1 MIKYSKWIML
11 FIIGLIVLSI
21 WTVYPPQEKIKLGLD
36 LKGGTHLVLEADLTK
51 LPPGES
57 LEEVVTTAIETIRN
71 RVDALGLKEPTITR
85 QGKKRIIVDIAA
97 HSLDFKLLSEEQNN
111 IEEILKTGKI
121 PPDTELLYDE
131 KGNPYLVE
139 KEILLSGSRVKDARV
154 EIGSNNKP
162 YLLLF
167 LDSEGA
173 DIFAR
178 LASKYGGR
186 KLAIIFDNVVKCTP
200 IIKNRREER
209 ESPEDIFIKV
219 SSPKENLIMEGDFTS
234 QEASNLQSVLKSGTS
249 PVDII
254 KQMALLEFKL
264 VDEKGDISKALKGE
278 IPPQD
283 QVLYDLEGR
292 AYLLKK
298 ETLLTGKSITDVRV
312 QINQWGQPY
321 IALTLDKEG
330 AKKFAEITGTHV
342 GERLAIILD
351 NVVKSAPVIKTRIP
365 DGKAVIEGNFDIE
378 SANKLRIV
386 LKSGALPVPFE
397 IIQNTTVGPSLGRD
411 SIQKGFFAG
420 IIGLIVV
427 IIFMGIYY
435 KKAGIIAD
443 IALILNLLFLMAIL
457 VALKATLTLPG
468 IAGIILTIG
477 MSIDANVI
485 IFERI
490 REEIRA
496 ERAPRPAVDAGY
508 NRALTTILDANIT
521 TLIVALVLFQFGT
534 GPIKGFATTL
544 SIGILASMFTAIIV
558 TRVIFNLL
566 LEKRPLK
573 KLSI

>member
-1 MIKYSKWIML
+1 MVKYSKWIML
-11 FIIGLIVLSI
+11 FIIGLVVLSI
-21 WTVYPPQEKIKLGLD
+21 WAIYPPGDKIKLGLD
-36 LKGGTHLVLEADLTK
+36 LKGGTHLVLEADITK

-57 LEEVVTTAIETIRN
+57 IEEAVTTAIETIRN

-97 HSLDFKLLSEEQNN
+97 HSLEFKLLNEKEDIND
-111 IEEILKTGKI
+111 ILITGKI
-121 PPDTELLYDE
+121 PSENEIFYDE
-131 KGNPYLVE
+131 KENPYLVE
-139 KEILLSGSRVKDARV
+139 KKILLSGSRIRDARV
-154 EIGSNNKP
+154 EIGSENKP
-162 YLLLF
+162 YILLS

-173 DIFAR
+173 DIFSQ
-178 LASKYGGR
+178 LANKYGGK
-186 KLAIIFDNVVKCTP
+186 KLAIIFDSIVKCTP
-200 IIKNRREER
+200 IIKTREVE
-209 ESPEDIFIKV
+209 EKSPEDIFIKV
-219 SSPKENLIMEGDFTS
+219 SSPKENLIIEGNFTS
-234 QEASNLQSVLKSGTS
+234 REASDLQSVLKSGTS

-264 VDEKGDISKALKGE
+264 LDEKGDMNKALQGE

-283 QVLYDLEGR
+283 QILYDLEGR
-292 AYLLKK
+292 PYLLKK
-298 ETLLTGKSITDVRV
+298 ETLLTGKSITDTRV

-321 IALTLDKEG
+321 ITLTLDKEG

-351 NVVKSAPVIKTRIP
+351 NVVKSAPNINERIP
-365 DGKAVIEGNFDIE
+365 DGKAVIEGNFDME

-386 LKSGALPVPFE
+386 LKSGALPVPFK

-411 SIQKGFFAG
+411 SIQKGFLAG

-435 KKAGIIAD
+435 KKAGLIAD

-457 VALKATLTLPG
+457 AALKATLTLPG

-490 REEIRA
+490 REELGA

-508 NRALTTILDANIT
+508 NRAMITILDANIT

-544 SIGILASMFTAIIV
+544 SIGILVSMFTAIIV

-566 LEKRPLK
+566 LQKRPVK
-573 KLSI
+573 RLSI